1 MFENRRA
8 SPPPAASSTSCGRA
22 SCDRARVCMARSTPQ
37 KPSRRPA
44 SLRGVSGSRRSS
56 REEQA
61 AREEEADPEDGEGR
75 GGVRQ
80 DAARHEG
87 GRPDQHVK
95 YGGAGTYQPGHQLWP
110 DRPPGS
116 VHVKGMPPGTRR
128 CASRGAAL
136 AEHFAQRLAVR
147 PELRLV
153 ARLPGRAQLR
163 VGEYPVGP
171 TALADGAPGP
181 PPLLDAGA
189 AEEPVAVVYFI
200 YFQARLEDHGAREPR
215 VVLRVGVLLDVE
227 VLLHNAAGIGEER
240 PLRSQPVAVLVGG
253 EQVVGRDGDEARVPD
268 LQLGMETD
276 QLHRLAAVFGAV
288 PPGGEEDDHGGPS
301 LPLGNVTESCG
312 L

>member
-1 MFENRRA
+1 MFENTNA
-8 SPPPAASSTSCGRA
+8 STPPAASSTSCGRA
-22 SCDRARVCMARSTPQ
+22 SCDRARVRMGSSTPQ

-44 SLRGVSGSRRSS
+44 SLRGVSGWRRSS

-116 VHVKGMPPGTRR
+116 VHVKGMPPGTGR
-128 CASRGAAL
+128 CASRGSAL

-163 VGEYPVGP
+163 VGEIPVGP
-171 TALADGAPGP
+171 DALADGAQVLPQ
-181 PPLLDAGA
+181 LLDAGA

-200 YFQARLEDHGAREPR
+200 YFQARLGDHGVRDHR
-215 VVLRVGVLLDVE
+215 VVLRSAVLLDGVLL
-227 VLLHNAAGIGEER
+227 LHH
-240 PLRSQPVAVLVGG
+240 S
-253 EQVVGRDGDEARVPD
+253 
-268 LQLGMETD
+268 
-276 QLHRLAAVFGAV
+276 
-288 PPGGEEDDHGGPS
+288 PG
-301 LPLGNVTESCG
+301 L
-312 L
+312 